1 MSGNRGFVRFLG
13 AAAVALSATAAT
25 PAMAQDQA
33 PRRILSVGVGAQVL
47 PSFPGGDDYEFGPLF
62 TGFSRR
68 EGEPIPF
75 RTPDDGFGIKLLD
88 FGAVEVGPLIQFQGE
103 RDDEDVGAAVGDVDF
118 TVEAGGFINFNLG
131 DSFRIRLEGGKGIG
145 GHEALV
151 GTVAAD
157 VAFRPN
163 VDTLVTIGPRL
174 RLNDDDYA
182 DAYFGI
188 TPAVAAAT
196 GLPIYDPD
204 GGIRSAG
211 VIAGV
216 THQLTRSFGIY
227 GYAGYER
234 LVGDAADSPI
244 VQNFGSEDQ
253 FSAGLALFFTFDIG
267 DAF

>member
-1 MSGNRGFVRFLG
+1 MIRSFCLSLAMIG
-13 AAAVALSATAAT
+13 AAAAT
-25 PAMAQDQA
+25 PAVAQDEQ
-33 PRRILSVGVGAQVL
+33 PEPSRRLSIGVGAQVL
-47 PSFPGGDDYEFGPLF
+47 PSFPGGKDYEIGPLF

-68 EGEPIPF
+68 EGAPIPF
-75 RTPDDGFGIKLLD
+75 RTPDDGIAIGLLGDDSVVD
-88 FGAVEVGPLIQFQGE
+88 FGPLVQFQGE
-103 RDDEDVGAAVGDVDF
+103 RDDEDVGAAVGDIDF
-118 TVEAGGFINFNLG
+118 TVEAGGFVNFNLG
-131 DSFRIRLEGGKGIG
+131 DTFRIRLEGGKGIG

-163 VDTLVTIGPRL
+163 IDTLVTIGPRL

-188 TPAVAAAT
+188 TPAVAAVT
-196 GLPIYDPD
+196 GLPAYDPD
-204 GGIRSAG
+204 GGVRALG

-216 THQLTRSFGIY
+216 THQLSRSFGIY

-244 VQNFGSEDQ
+244 VQKFGSEDQ
-253 FSAGLALFFTFDIG
+253 FSAGLALFVSFDIG